1 MLGITTTLV
10 AAVGDKGDSL
20 DIGSIIG
27 YIVVGAIVGVL
38 ARFLVPGRDPMGIV
52 LTIVLGIVGAVIG
65 GWAAGAIFSRPAA
78 STGSHTY
85 RRGCSRHHASC
96 AGSSQAMDACCLVKD
111 GDDVVL
117 YVDGS
122 SRLRHRLSAPVAGTD
137 GPLVLGTLSS
147 SAPGFTGRIEDL
159 QIYDTSLT
167 APESGGTVHR
177 A

>member
-65 GWAAGAIFSRPAA
+65 GWAAGAIFSETSGVDWMASILAA
-78 STGSHTY
+78 I
-85 RRGCSRHHASC
+85 A
-96 AGSSQAMDACCLVKD
+96 LV
-111 GDDVVL
+111 L
-117 YVDGS
+117 IW
-122 SRLRHRLSAPVAGTD
+122 RAVAGN
-137 GPLVLGTLSS
+137 
-147 SAPGFTGRIEDL
+147 
-159 QIYDTSLT
+159 
-167 APESGGTVHR
+167 R
-177 A
+177 ARV

>member
-65 GWAAGAIFSRPAA
+65 GWAAGAIFSETSGVDWIASILAA
-78 STGSHTY
+78 I
-85 RRGCSRHHASC
+85 A
-96 AGSSQAMDACCLVKD
+96 LV
-111 GDDVVL
+111 L
-117 YVDGS
+117 IW
-122 SRLRHRLSAPVAGTD
+122 RAVAGN
-137 GPLVLGTLSS
+137 
-147 SAPGFTGRIEDL
+147 
-159 QIYDTSLT
+159 
-167 APESGGTVHR
+167 R
-177 A
+177 ARV